1 MSWFSNQWNRWNNN
15 SAHGWSDVE
24 WVEVVYERQLYQ
36 VSLSRVQGGILLRD
50 LRQELAQVFSL
61 PLQQVKILYRGMVLK
76 DDRVPLYEYGLR
88 SGSRVVLAVH
98 DAEHKRRQAQGAAA
112 AQSVP
117 AQQAPPQMNHAQ
129 GVPHT
134 QGAQPPLQSMPP
146 GTAPVPGAPGAAP
159 AQPGAPHTMAT
170 GGAAPNAESAAQ
182 PAPPPEPQLSPE
194 EKHLQQ
200 IASVE
205 KTVRDTLLPELV
217 QFEQSV
223 ASLPNAAKGAQS
235 VTNEGNELVPTKRI
249 PITQRKLS
257 EYLLR
262 ELMKLDGVPV
272 DSDEVRAARKS
283 TVKEIQSY
291 LDRVDTAWKLASDA
305 KGVVN
310 DI

>member
-1 MSWFSNQWNRWNNN
+1 M
-15 SAHGWSDVE
+15 
-24 WVEVVYERQLYQ
+24 
-36 VSLSRVQGGILLRD
+36 
-50 LRQELAQVFSL
+50 
-61 PLQQVKILYRGMVLK
+61 QQVKILYRGMVLK
-76 DDRVPLYEYGLR
+76 DDRVPLYEYGLQ
-88 SGSRVVLAVH
+88 SGSRIVLAVH

-112 AQSVP
+112 AQPAP

-129 GVPHT
+129 GMPHA

-146 GTAPVPGAPGAAP
+146 GTAPVPGAPGGVP
-159 AQPGAPHTMAT
+159 AQPGAPHAPTAAA
-170 GGAAPNAESAAQ
+170 GAAPDAESAAQ

-205 KTVRDTLLPELV
+205 KTVRDTLLPEVV

-235 VTNEGNELVPTKRI
+235 VANEGNELVPTKRI

-262 ELMKLDGVPV
+262 ELMRLDGVPV
-272 DSDEVRAARKS
+272 DTDEVRTARKS

-291 LDRVDTAWKLASDA
+291 LDRVDAAWKLASDA